1 MTDGK
6 LPKRHIVVAM
16 GFLAMLICFLDR
28 VSMSTAVLPMAEAH
42 GWSATTKGWVLSSFF
57 IGYLFAQIPGGW
69 FVNRYGGRAVM
80 GVSLIWWSIAT
91 ILTPLAAMASLGALI
106 AVRIAM
112 GLGEAAV
119 TPALYNLAARWLPE
133 RERSRSMTI
142 MIGGIPAGTVVG
154 LSLSGWMISAHPWPW
169 MFYGFGLIGIV
180 FAYFWYRYVFASP
193 SVHPTISRGELELLR
208 AGQALS
214 DRETRGPVPWRNILS
229 KAPVWALIFNHFCS
243 NWSIYVLISWLPSYF
258 SAFKTFGMAGVGLSS
273 ALPWVILFIVSNL
286 AAIVADRLVQG
297 GMPLGRVRKLM
308 QSLGLLGSA
317 SFLVIASFSTTPI
330 VGLLALCGGVGMLG
344 CTWSG
349 FAPNHLE
356 IGPRYADILSG
367 LTNTAGTLPGI
378 IGVAVTGVIVDLT
391 GGFGAAFQLA
401 AAINVLGT
409 IVWLLWS
416 TSDRIID

>member
-6 LPKRHIVVAM
+6 IPKRHIVVAM

-28 VSMSTAVLPMAEAH
+28 VSMSTAVLPMAEAY

-91 ILTPLAAMASLGALI
+91 ILTPISAMASLGALI
-106 AVRIAM
+106 VVRIAM

-180 FAYFWYRYVFASP
+180 FAYFWYRFVFASP

-214 DRETRGPVPWRNILS
+214 DRDTRGPVPWRNILS

-297 GMPLGRVRKLM
+297 GMPLGRVRKLA

-378 IGVAVTGVIVDLT
+378 IGVTVTGVIVDLT